1 MRLVPKKDNVPLVF
15 SSLEDHLLPEYLAN
29 TQRNDAMGLPLD
41 ILWESLTAQKLS
53 PEQTKFTFCQR
64 KRIFLLDTDQ

>member
-1 MRLVPKKDNVPLVF
+1 MLFERNKYPTRYRCKMRLVPKKDNVPLVF

-41 ILWESLTAQKLS
+41 IL
-53 PEQTKFTFCQR
+53 
-64 KRIFLLDTDQ
+64 